1 MPSGRAH
8 LKIEAGLLFG
18 WTALAGYLLSK
29 NAITPEVVVSFTLAY
44 ALSML
49 FLSPDLDLARS
60 CATRRWGI
68 ARWIWIPYALVFR
81 HRGLSHHP
89 LLGPLTR
96 IAYLGLVLAI
106 LVAGLVVAVG
116 RPLRMTV
123 PSAVVLLGALVGLY
137 VPNLTHILAD
147 CVDSAWRRRGSRR
160 RL

>member
-18 WTALAGYLLSK
+18 WTALAGYLLSRS
-29 NAITPEVVVSFTLAY
+29 AITPEAVVSFTVAY

-60 CATRRWGI
+60 RATRRWGI
-68 ARWIWIPYALVFR
+68 ARWLWVPYALVFR
-81 HRGLSHHP
+81 HLGLSHHP

-96 IAYLGLVLAI
+96 VGYLGLVLA
-106 LVAGLVVAVG
+106 LVAAGLVLAAG
-116 RPLRMTV
+116 RPVRLTV
-123 PSAVVLLGALVGLY
+123 PSTGVLLGALVGLY

-147 CVDSAWRRRGSRR
+147 RVDSARRRGGSRR